1 MKDTPC
7 LPLTGVAIRTAAVKQ
22 TAGTTRVGLQP
33 IEHGPSLPLITVAI
47 RTAVVK
53 RTAGTSRDED
63 ASNCILRVLFPEND
77 WWVPGSRD
85 PDDACVL
92 RSLFAR
98 DTAAR
103 QRVPVGRSFC
113 DVFSLYTFSVDAGLY
128 TLLRGKARASPEQIS
143 PSDLEH
149 RTGVPV
155 LSIQCDPAAD
165 YFCVDD
171 LQMAIFG
178 REGVLIY
185 TELIATA
192 DRISCIQAYSLAK
205 RADSQAVSRCSSASC
220 CPPPPLHVSLRGS
233 HSQTKRISLLPI
245 VAQGCFLGAPGIG
258 RSQSKVHGS
267 GAPG

>member
-1 MKDTPC
+1 MP
-7 LPLTGVAIRTAAVKQ
+7 
-22 TAGTTRVGLQP
+22 
-33 IEHGPSLPLITVAI
+33 GP
-47 RTAVVK
+47 R
-53 RTAGTSRDED
+53 G
-63 ASNCILRVLFPEND
+63 
-77 WWVPGSRD
+77 

-92 RSLFAR
+92 ALLFACC
-98 DTAAR
+98 TYAGH
-103 QRVPVGRSFC
+103 RVPARRLFCEVSRCSFIF
-113 DVFSLYTFSVDAGLY
+113 DSELYSLR
-128 TLLRGKARASPEQIS
+128 RGKARASPEQIS
-143 PSDLEH
+143 PSDLKH

-178 REGVLIY
+178 REGVLTY

-258 RSQSKVHGS
+258 RSQ
-267 GAPG
+267 